1 MRKALEEGVDPHTE
15 SVSWN
20 KTCFALSVLK
30 DQEEVANLILSWP
43 GIEVNAKDHT
53 NSTALHY
60 VCGSSNVAI
69 LRKLL
74 AVPGL
79 LLNERSNSGLVPIA
93 WAIRFGNVE
102 GVRMMAAVAEVDL
115 EVCKRGKEKE
125 VIGIFSPSWVNIYIL
140 LRLVREQQHK
150 VSKVCDRENHLPC

>member
-30 DQEEVANLILSWP
+30 DQEEVTGLILSWP

-115 EVCKRGKEKE
+115 EVLDNQGRSLEE
-125 VIGIFSPSWVNIYIL
+125 HAI
-140 LRLVREQQHK
+140 R
-150 VSKVCDRENHLPC
+150 